1 MSLTDRVQ
9 VRVIWTVLCYRRPGQ
24 SLFPAQWSIPNTSTE
39 CTLINEQKLEGLF
52 WGFNST
58 RFLCHLLHVR
68 MTPFFHNSERDYN
81 PPGSPWKSLLRSGAI
96 YQYCRTTIVFWSQP
110 AASEHYYTCDAL
122 IHLALRSLRMIQ
134 ASHPFCFLGCLSW
147 RTEDICIDSGSPL
160 VHLSASVQAWA
171 MGPKLTRSRLPPP
184 CAVDTPKGERKGE
197 EVEPYIDPKH
207 KVHCWWGADSVRSA
221 FLTCQKW
228 NRAKILSWLT
238 LPA

>member
-1 MSLTDRVQ
+1 MNRSLRGYSGVLTAHVFCVIYCMSEWHRFSTTVNVITTLQ
-9 VRVIWTVLCYRRPGQ
+9 V
-24 SLFPAQWSIPNTSTE
+24 
-39 CTLINEQKLEGLF
+39 
-52 WGFNST
+52 
-58 RFLCHLLHVR
+58 H
-68 MTPFFHNSERDYN
+68 
-81 PPGSPWKSLLRSGAI
+81 PWKSLLRSGAI
-96 YQYCRTTIVFWSQP
+96 YQDCRTTIVFWSQP

-197 EVEPYIDPKH
+197 EVELHTDPKH
-207 KVHCWWGADSVRSA
+207 KVHCWWGADSVRFA